1 VNISV
6 IFEVNRA
13 KIGYVIPGWYVYKP
27 HRAFV
32 TSNFPNP
39 KPNPKKKRNYERNVL
54 ISRSSLEEMEP
65 ESDML
70 VGATT
75 STRRLEPL
83 SHATLPTGTLTLDRG
98 EKKEKL
104 FFFFRLR
111 MNPWRVRNYNTSFM
125 LSPISCD
132 SRSFHC
138 FNVSISTFYNHS
150 FNPSV
155 SAKK

>member
-39 KPNPKKKRNYERNVL
+39 KPKPKKKRNYERNVL

-83 SHATLPTGTLTLDRG
+83 SHPTLPTGTLTLDRG
-98 EKKEKL
+98 EKKEK
-104 FFFFRLR
+104 FFFLFSVKDEP
-111 MNPWRVRNYNTSFM
+111 MA
-125 LSPISCD
+125 
-132 SRSFHC
+132 
-138 FNVSISTFYNHS
+138 STELQYEFYAL
-150 FNPSV
+150 PDQL
-155 SAKK
+155 